1 MTTND
6 IPHLHS
12 EASATDESYRDFG
25 SCDWPFSEQ
34 FHDTNFSAL
43 MQISLTCAIPAG
55 AAHGSAG
62 VRAAETAYLVPVTN
76 SIAYRNAIEI
86 LGDRRRP

>member
-1 MTTND
+1 MTKND

-12 EASATDESYRDFG
+12 KASATDESYRDFG
-25 SCDWPFSEQ
+25 SCDWPFPEQ
-34 FHDTNFSAL
+34 FHHTNFSAG
-43 MQISLTCAIPAG
+43 MQISPTCGLPAT
-55 AAHGSAG
+55 AVHGTVG
-62 VRAAETAYLVPVTN
+62 VEGDETAYLVPVTN